1 MTGRISLPVIC
12 LGILGFSILYVPMT
26 VMIVFSF
33 NAGKLV
39 SVWSGFSAKW
49 YASLL
54 TNEQLLNAF
63 GLSLFIAFWAATV
76 ATFFGTMIAIA
87 FVRFGDFR
95 GRLALSSL
103 STAPMVMPEV
113 VTGLSLLLLFIGMES
128 VLGWPAGRGVDTII
142 IAHATFGMCF
152 AAVVIQARLR
162 DFDQAIEEAACDLGA
177 RQPFV
182 FFSVTLPVI
191 LPAVIAAWLLAFTL
205 SFDDLVIA
213 SFVSGPGSS
222 TLPILVFSKVRLG
235 VTPEINALASVM
247 IGVVAIS
254 VISAA
259 YFVRRRYGNPDDCQK
274 YVMRK

>member
-1 MTGRISLPVIC
+1 MRPL
-12 LGILGFSILYVPMT
+12 
-26 VMIVFSF
+26 
-33 NAGKLV
+33 
-39 SVWSGFSAKW
+39 
-49 YASLL
+49 
-54 TNEQLLNAF
+54 E
-63 GLSLFIAFWAATV
+63 
-76 ATFFGTMIAIA
+76 
-87 FVRFGDFR
+87 
-95 GRLALSSL
+95 
-103 STAPMVMPEV
+103 
-113 VTGLSLLLLFIGMES
+113 
-128 VLGWPAGRGVDTII
+128 
-142 IAHATFGMCF
+142 MCF

-254 VISAA
+254 VISAVD
-259 YFVRRRYGNPDDCQK
+259 FVRRRYGNPDDCQQH
-274 YVMRK
+274 VMRK